1 MHTGTDN
8 AKFFLLAAALDQ
20 AEVVIDCVSGGRIPV
35 DATWSGKPTALC
47 YAALNGNAELLSYL
61 LLAGA
66 DVGFRDA
73 LEMTP
78 LHYAALGGC
87 EACWRSLCAMG
98 ASPTARNRYGRSPTA
113 LRLRIREAAGL
124 DAPGTTLY
132 SPAPPSA
139 RAQR

>member
-20 AEVVIDCVSGGRIPV
+20 AEVVIECVSGGRIPV
-35 DATWSGKPTALC
+35 DATWNGKPTALC

-87 EACWRSLCAMG
+87 ESCWRSLCAMG
-98 ASPTARNRYGRSPTA
+98 ASPSARNRFGRSPAALRRGEREIADHDVPTA
-113 LRLRIREAAGL
+113 L
-124 DAPGTTLY
+124 
-132 SPAPPSA
+132 PSLP
-139 RAQR
+139 RSLSVRTGR